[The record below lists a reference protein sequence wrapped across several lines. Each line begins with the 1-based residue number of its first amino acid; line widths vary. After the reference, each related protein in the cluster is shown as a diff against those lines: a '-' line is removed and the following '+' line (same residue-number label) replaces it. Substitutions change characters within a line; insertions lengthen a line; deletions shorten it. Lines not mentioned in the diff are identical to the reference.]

1 MRKILIFGGALLL
14 TVLLVLTLA
23 MSGFATSLASTPVAP
38 VEGNQVFVS
47 FSEGVESW
55 FGGDTYT
62 NSELTGR
69 RAWRICGIRNTDD
82 ETGAPVKDL
91 RVTLDSDLVFDSVA
105 GGGSLTTKMGP
116 PIYEWSYGD
125 LVEESQ
131 HKGYYCNAFVFFNYY
146 PSTIK
151 PGFDASR
158 SFDKTLFTAPDTQTV
173 TITVT
178 PREEWL
184 KKISVVVDAQEK
196 SSVDPV
202 ITSYSPTGAETIKL
216 TPDKHVLHMN
226 YIPVELNTP
235 LTITV
240 TILVTPKVPKVE
252 YKPCVYFVPK
262 REIEADMG
270 TTIGSSM
277 SYTMPEVGTWTVSA
291 EGDYVWNWGAPRWV
305 RGSVVFAET
314 PEPRIDPALF
324 ADSPGG
330 PHKPAP
336 IPMTWP
342 RFIIGVT
349 VIIGLIIGL
358 PTYFFVRRRRRRVA

>member
-14 TVLLVLTLA
+14 TVLLVLALA

-38 VEGNQVFVS
+38 VEGNQVFVG
-47 FSEGVESW
+47 FGQGVESG

-62 NSELTGR
+62 NSELTGLR
-69 RAWRICGIRNTDD
+69 VWRICSILNTDD

-91 RVTLDSDLVFDSVA
+91 RITLNSEVAFDGASRGDA
-105 GGGSLTTKMGP
+105 LTKMGP
-116 PIYEWSYGD
+116 PIYEWSFGD

-158 SFDKTLFTAPDTQTV
+158 SLDKTLFTAPDTQTL

-184 KKISVVVDAQEK
+184 KKISVVVGAGEK
-196 SSVDPV
+196 NSVDSV
-202 ITSYSPTGAETIKL
+202 IISYSPTGAETIKL
-216 TPDKHVLHMN
+216 TPDKHALCMD

-252 YKPCVYFVPK
+252 YKPRVDFVPK
-262 REIEADMG
+262 REIEADSG
-270 TTIGSSM
+270 TTSGSSV

-291 EGDYVWNWGAPRWV
+291 EGNYVWNWGAPRWV
-305 RGSVVFAET
+305 RGTVTFADT
-314 PEPRIDPALF
+314 PEPSFDPILF
-324 ADSPGG
+324 ADTPKGPSPG
-330 PHKPAP
+330 KPAP
-336 IPMTWP
+336 IT
-342 RFIIGVT
+342 INQLIGIVA
-349 VIIGLIIGL
+349 GLAIVGL
-358 PTYFFVRRRRRRVA
+358 AIYFFIRRRRRRVG